1 MPDEKQLELLR
12 NNFRKASAIYIK
24 KMFEKKSNGIL
35 FKFNRLSL
43 NKIGCIKSVQQS
55 IKNGFEPEDHFE
67 VAKEIKKLFEESQ
80 VIEEHYKSKPE
91 RFERQCLCVCKI
103 FDDVYAWMNVVTWGK
118 EEGYIGF
125 YLSREAE

>member
-12 NNFRKASAIYIK
+12 NDFRKASAIYIK
-24 KMFEKKSNGIL
+24 KIFEKKSNGIS

-55 IKNGFEPEDHFE
+55 IKNGFEPEDHFQ
-67 VAKEIKKLFEESQ
+67 VARSIKQLFEESQ
-80 VIEEHYKSKPE
+80 VIEEHYESKLN
-91 RFERQCLCVCKI
+91 RFENHYLCVTKI

-118 EEGYIGF
+118 DEGYIGF

>member
-1 MPDEKQLELLR
+1 MPDGKQLELLR
-12 NNFRKASAIYIK
+12 KDFRKASGIYIK
-24 KMFEKKSNGIL
+24 KMFEKKSNGIS

-55 IKNGFEPEDHFE
+55 IKNGFEPEDHFQ
-67 VAKEIKKLFEESQ
+67 VARNIKQLFEESQ
-80 VIEEHYKSKPE
+80 VIEEHYESKPN
-91 RFERQCLCVCKI
+91 RFENHYVCVSKI

-118 EEGYIGF
+118 DEGYIGF

>member
-1 MPDEKQLELLR
+1 MPDGKQLELLR
-12 NNFRKASAIYIK
+12 KDFRKASGIYIK
-24 KMFEKKSNGIL
+24 KMFEKKSNGIS

-55 IKNGFEPEDHFE
+55 IKNGFEPEDHFQ
-67 VAKEIKKLFEESQ
+67 VARNIKQLCEESQ
-80 VIEEHYKSKPE
+80 VIEEHYESKPN
-91 RFERQCLCVCKI
+91 RFENHYVCVSKI

-118 EEGYIGF
+118 DEGYIGF